1 MANKLLKD
9 LISLSKSHYVQE
21 HTGIEVDM
29 RKLEKIGYTEPTE
42 LPHGHM
48 TNAQYLNKGIY
59 QLLRDGDSQQRHA
72 AGLMYDYMSG
82 KKMID
87 SATLYKASKAMEE
100 AGIRVDQQFMMK
112 VYDRESNTFGDV
124 EVRDFGIMDA
134 YQSRNRGQ
142 GGIVKESTKGRVKE
156 LFQCLDITK

>member
-1 MANKLLKD
+1 
-9 LISLSKSHYVQE
+9 
-21 HTGIEVDM
+21 M
-29 RKLEKIGYTEPTE
+29 RK
-42 LPHGHM
+42 
-48 TNAQYLNKGIY
+48 
-59 QLLRDGDSQQRHA
+59 QQHA

-100 AGIRVDQQFMMK
+100 AGIPIDKQFMMK

-134 YQSRNRGQ
+134 YKSRNRGQ
-142 GGIVKESTKGRVKE
+142 AGVVKESTTGRVKE
-156 LFQCLDITK
+156 LFKCLDITK